1 MGAAKHTPEH
11 TYTHKAHISI
21 HSCRAVRSNLD
32 SCREW
37 IVMQRGGR
45 WAQTGCQRA
54 AARLCPTCLFLPC
67 GVQLFTIPL
76 LQVFFLSPI
85 TRPTIVTSPYLTKQI
100 PGFLEQSTVLGDFS
114 QTKHICVPLVALVLH
129 ANANRLFKWHR
140 MWSSNSWWAKIKF
153 NLKNA
158 FKLCAFSGHTYLY
171 DYTWWEA
178 VRKLQVLLHLLVMT
192 DTK

>member
-1 MGAAKHTPEH
+1 MQRVNCNAKR
-11 TYTHKAHISI
+11 
-21 HSCRAVRSNLD
+21 RAVGTNRMSESCCSSLPNLPF
-32 SCREW
+32 SSLW
-37 IVMQRGGR
+37 SP
-45 WAQTGCQRA
+45 ALHNPSFTG
-54 AARLCPTCLFLPC
+54 
-67 GVQLFTIPL
+67 I
-76 LQVFFLSPI
+76 FFSPI
-85 TRPTIVTSPYLTKQI
+85 TRPTIVTSPFLTKQI
-100 PGFLEQSTVLGDFS
+100 PGLLEQSTVLGDYS
-114 QTKHICVPLVALVLH
+114 QTKHICVPLVTLVLH

-171 DYTWWEA
+171 DYTRWEA

>member
-1 MGAAKHTPEH
+1 MQRVNCNAKR
-11 TYTHKAHISI
+11 
-21 HSCRAVRSNLD
+21 RAVGTNRMSESCCSSLPNLPF
-32 SCREW
+32 SSLW
-37 IVMQRGGR
+37 SP
-45 WAQTGCQRA
+45 ALHNPSFTG
-54 AARLCPTCLFLPC
+54 
-67 GVQLFTIPL
+67 I
-76 LQVFFLSPI
+76 FFSPI
-85 TRPTIVTSPYLTKQI
+85 TRPTIVTSPFLTKQI
-100 PGFLEQSTVLGDFS
+100 PGLLEQSTVLGDYS

-171 DYTWWEA
+171 DYTRWEA

>member
-1 MGAAKHTPEH
+1 MQRVNCNAKR
-11 TYTHKAHISI
+11 
-21 HSCRAVRSNLD
+21 RAVGTNRMSESCCSSLPNLPF
-32 SCREW
+32 SSLW
-37 IVMQRGGR
+37 SP
-45 WAQTGCQRA
+45 ALHNPSFTG
-54 AARLCPTCLFLPC
+54 
-67 GVQLFTIPL
+67 I
-76 LQVFFLSPI
+76 FFSPI

-100 PGFLEQSTVLGDFS
+100 PGLLEQSTVLGDYS

-158 FKLCAFSGHTYLY
+158 FKLCAFSGHAYLY
-171 DYTWWEA
+171 DYTRWEA

>member
-1 MGAAKHTPEH
+1 MQRVNCNAKR
-11 TYTHKAHISI
+11 
-21 HSCRAVRSNLD
+21 RAVGTNRMSESCCSSLPNLPF
-32 SCREW
+32 SSLW
-37 IVMQRGGR
+37 SP
-45 WAQTGCQRA
+45 ALHNPSFTGMF
-54 AARLCPTCLFLPC
+54 FLPHH
-67 GVQLFTIPL
+67 QTHNSY
-76 LQVFFLSPI
+76 LS
-85 TRPTIVTSPYLTKQI
+85 KQI
-100 PGFLEQSTVLGDFS
+100 PGLLEKSTVLGDFS
-114 QTKHICVPLVALVLH
+114 QTKHICVPLMALVLH

-171 DYTWWEA
+171 DYTRWEA